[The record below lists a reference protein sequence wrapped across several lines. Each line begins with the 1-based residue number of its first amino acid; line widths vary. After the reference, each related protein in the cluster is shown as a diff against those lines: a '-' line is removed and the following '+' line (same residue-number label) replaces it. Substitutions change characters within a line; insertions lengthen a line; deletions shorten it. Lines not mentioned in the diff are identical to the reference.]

1 MCIHTKKI
9 TGFEIKELKNPFETR
24 QRLAF
29 KKISETSYQVELPE
43 KFSNKESRFTIVFDN
58 YLEIGVKDFSKFFA

>member
-1 MCIHTKKI
+1 MYTHQKI
-9 TGFEIKELKNPFETR
+9 TGFEIKELKILFETR

>member
-1 MCIHTKKI
+1 MLMQKQRNVKAIRFLNVYTQKI

-29 KKISETSYQVELPE
+29 KKL
-43 KFSNKESRFTIVFDN
+43 
-58 YLEIGVKDFSKFFA
+58 VKLVIR

>member
-1 MCIHTKKI
+1 VYTHQKI
-9 TGFEIKELKNPFETR
+9 TGFEIKELKNPFETT
-24 QRLAF
+24 QRLPF

-43 KFSNKESRFTIVFDN
+43 KFSNKESRFRIVFDN